1 MEIDTVSM
9 DGQIYR
15 HLTGI
20 PSLVLRP
27 INTSSAR
34 GQIIFLSQMVLLY
47 FSLGE
52 SLRVQC
58 KLDSLN

>member
-1 MEIDTVSM
+1 MGIDTVSM

-20 PSLVLRP
+20 LSLVLRP

-34 GQIIFLSQMVLLY
+34 GQMIFFLPGGSAVLKAGRKPACRL
-47 FSLGE
+47 
-52 SLRVQC
+52 
-58 KLDSLN
+58 